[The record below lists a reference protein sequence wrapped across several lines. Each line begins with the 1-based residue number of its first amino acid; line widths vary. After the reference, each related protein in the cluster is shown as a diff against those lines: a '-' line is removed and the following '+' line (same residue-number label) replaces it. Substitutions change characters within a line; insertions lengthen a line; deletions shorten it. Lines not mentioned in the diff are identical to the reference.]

1 MIKYVYLIY
10 INKKGE
16 KMSNYPKAI
25 GPYS

>member
-25 GPYS
+25 GP